1 MPDCFVIVR
10 GAGFLKMRPEGG
22 YKTPHG
28 IICGAR
34 PRNAVQE
41 SRGVPQLP
49 RPGQDCLVRSLDLL
63 RCLRKANREF
73 VSAAQK
79 LQFAVILFVLALDI
93 PLTSICRPY

>member
-49 RPGQDCLVRSLDLL
+49 RPGQDCLVRSLDLV
-63 RCLRKANREF
+63 RCLRKGNREF

-79 LQFAVILFVLALDI
+79 LQFACNLCDLAHDI
-93 PLTSICRPY
+93 AENSIWRR